1 MTIRR
6 IINNDAQL
14 QLREEGVDKTPHL
27 TGYAIVFDSKSVT
40 LYSDADETI
49 REVIAPEAVTR
60 ELLDRS
66 DIVMTMFHDNSLILA
81 RSAAG
86 KGTLHYDIDEHG
98 VKFDFEP
105 PATADGKKAIELVR
119 RGDIA
124 GCSFAF
130 STDYLDRKKVEI
142 SRQMEG
148 GKTATT
154 YTVREIEGIYDFTLT
169 PHPAYPSTSVEAREA
184 EALAKSLIEKEKQQA
199 KEPSKQTREFIKC
212 LLDEAD
218 LCKRYANEY

>member
-6 IINNDAQL
+6 VINNDARL
-14 QLREEGVDKTPHL
+14 QVREEGVDKTPHL
-27 TGYAIVFDSKSVT
+27 TGYAIVFDSQSAP
-40 LYSDADETI
+40 LYSDANETI

-66 DIVMTMFHDNSLILA
+66 DIVMTMFHDDSLILA
-81 RSAAG
+81 RSANG
-86 KGTLHYDIDEHG
+86 KGTLSYSIDEHG

-105 PATADGKKAIELVR
+105 PETEDGKKAVELVK

-130 STDYLDRKKVEI
+130 STDYCDRESVER
-142 SRQMEG
+142 STTMED
-148 GKTATT
+148 GKRITT
-154 YTVREIEGIYDFTLT
+154 YTVRKITGLYDFTLT

-184 EALAKSLIEKEKQQA
+184 EALAKSLIEKERQQA

-212 LLDEAD
+212 LLDEAEE
-218 LCKRYANEY
+218 CKRYANEY